1 MELDLGPELEAF
13 RGEIREWIRAN
24 RPSGLAELADWRS
37 PGMAGSAR
45 QVAVA
50 TEHPLYAEWDATL
63 TQARLICPQWPEEF
77 GGRGLS
83 SAQLAVLNEEL
94 HRAGLPR
101 VQRGMGESLVGP
113 SIIVHG
119 TDEQRRHFLPRIIS
133 GEDRYCQGFSEPN
146 HGSDLAGVET
156 RGVVD
161 GEEIVIT
168 GQKVWTSGAHRAT
181 TIFVLCRTDPSVPKH
196 RGLSY
201 VLVPMRDNHIEI
213 RPISQMSG
221 AAEFFEDFFDGARAP
236 LFNVIGGLSNGWR
249 VAMTTLGN
257 ERGGRATVQHL
268 GYEREFWELVEEA
281 RKLGRTTEPLVRQ
294 QLAWAYTQVE
304 LMRYSG
310 LRTLAALVA
319 EREPGPEASLTKLA
333 WSEYHR
339 RLGELAVDLHG
350 MESLVRPEG
359 AGYST
364 GRWQDVFLSS
374 RAGTIYSGTNEI
386 QRNIIGERVLGLPK
400 EPRVD

>member
-13 RGEIREWIRAN
+13 RGEIREWIHAN
-24 RPSGLAELADWRS
+24 RPSGLEELADWRS

-45 QVAVA
+45 QIGMA

-63 TQARLICPQWPEEF
+63 AEARLICPQWPEHY

-83 SAQLAVLNEEL
+83 SAQLAVLNEEF

-119 TDEQRRHFLPRIIS
+119 TDEQRAHFLPRIIS

-146 HGSDLAGVET
+146 HGSDLAAVET
-156 RGVVD
+156 RGLVD
-161 GEEIVIT
+161 GEEIVIS

-181 TIFVLCRTDPSVPKH
+181 TIFLLCRTDPSAPKH

-236 LFNVIGGLSNGWR
+236 LFNVIGGLNNGWR

-268 GYEREFWELVEEA
+268 AYEREFWELAEEA
-281 RKLGRTTEPLVRQ
+281 RKLGRTTEPLIRQ

-319 EREPGPEASLTKLA
+319 EREPGPEASITKVS
-333 WSEYHR
+333 WSDYHR
-339 RLGELAVDLHG
+339 RLGELAVDLKG
-350 MESLVRPEG
+350 MDSLVRPEG
-359 AGYST
+359 AGYRT